1 MERLIRWPS
10 ILWFFSFSLKHIL
23 HSNFIFTH
31 IIATLL
37 LLGCTMCHGMIGCSV
52 SVCIYFL
59 QTTWIDWYFVQ
70 FTFLTFFFW
79 VFERVIRGP
88 TFSPQIMHPP
98 LSSLG
103 WLSFATLPSSSVHL
117 PSRPLGIMVYSFAV
131 LGSCLVVRGDV
142 FVCNHFFLLFI
153 VCIICTFADHIQT
166 IIFDL
171 SA

>member
-23 HSNFIFTH
+23 HSNFICTH

-37 LLGCTMCHGMIGCSV
+37 LLGCTMPWNDRVQCVGVYLLSANYMNWLIFCS
-52 SVCIYFL
+52 IY
-59 QTTWIDWYFVQ
+59 
-70 FTFLTFFFW
+70 FLTFFFG
-79 VFERVIRGP
+79 FLSESSEGRSS
-88 TFSPQIMHPP
+88 TQIMHPP

-153 VCIICTFADHIQT
+153 VCIICTFADHFQT
-166 IIFDL
+166 NIFDL